1 MMSRQVLKRWPILL
15 ALVILLQLGI
25 SGPVGAAAES
35 QAQVKELNFVF
46 LHGAAGTSCN
56 MQLLADSVLEQIP
69 PYIREYEQATGVKVT
84 VDSLDR
90 CYPDADVETWA
101 KNIVESVDNHFGRK
115 GNLVLVG
122 HSMGG
127 KASLYAAAKNVG
139 DIAGRVAMVVTI
151 NTPVKALNSCQ
162 VSGGGSFTDYC
173 RGGYLIRSDNGL
185 CDSIGNYDSSDD
197 GKWVSQNKHWLAFI
211 SGENAPFSSQFN
223 YGGVDL
229 YPRNM
234 DDGAV
239 PISAQYSDGAD
250 VVYYGEYGHS
260 DMQTVDEAADFIAA
274 GILQYVFGGNIE
286 FSALAREGS
295 FQHKAGLLVGRDYW
309 QDILGDELGLSG
321 RVVHWNES
329 YTSWQEWEDVLEYYL
344 PSYENDLRSR
354 YEVSRV
360 NSSAIFTSIEEV
372 RWLYPDNPRDYRV
385 YLRTRAAPRNSID
398 VDWSIYRQGVLPLA
412 EGGKR
417 DRYEIEVVACT
428 PLADVYQA
436 SWATDNPRDLRVQA
450 LSRTERPFR
459 RFEADWRVYVKEVRY
474 RKVIDQIPALS
485 PASGP

>member
-1 MMSRQVLKRWPILL
+1 MFKQILKRSPILM
-15 ALVILLQLGI
+15 ALIILFQLGL
-25 SGPVGAAAES
+25 SGSVGAAAES
-35 QAQVKELNFVF
+35 QAQTKELNFVF
-46 LHGAAGTSCN
+46 LHGAGGTACN
-56 MQLLADSVLEQIP
+56 MQLLADSIQEQIP
-69 PYIREYEQATGVKVT
+69 PYVSDYEAATGLKVT

-90 CYPDADVETWA
+90 CYPDADVEMWA
-101 KNIVESVDNHFGRK
+101 KNIVESIDNHFGRK

-127 KASLYAAAKNVG
+127 KAALYAVAKNVG
-139 DIAGRVAMVVTI
+139 DIASRVAMVVTI

-173 RGGYLIRSDNGL
+173 RAGYIGRPDNGL
-185 CDSIGNYDSSDD
+185 CDSIGNYDSSED

-211 SGENAPFSSQFN
+211 SGENAPLSSQFN

-229 YPRNM
+229 YPRDM
-234 DDGAV
+234 DDGAI

-260 DMQTVDEAADFIAA
+260 DMQTINEVADFIAA
-274 GILQYVFGGNIE
+274 KILQYVFGGNIE

-295 FQHKAGLLVGRDYW
+295 FQQKAGLLIGRDYW

-321 RVVHWNES
+321 RVMHWNES
-329 YTSWQEWEDVLEYYL
+329 YTSWQEWEDVLEYY
-344 PSYENDLRSR
+344 PPTYENELRSR
-354 YEVSRV
+354 YEVSKV
-360 NSSAIFTSIEEV
+360 ESSAIFTSIEEV
-372 RWLYPDNPRDYRV
+372 RWLYPDNPADCRV
-385 YLRTRAAPRNSID
+385 YLRTRAAPRNSIE
-398 VDWSIYRQGVLPLA
+398 VDWSIYRQGLLP
-412 EGGKR
+412 EGKER

-436 SWATDNPRDLRVQA
+436 SWATDNPRDLRVRA

-459 RFEADWRVYVKEVRY
+459 RFEADWRVYVKEARY
-474 RKVIDQIPALS
+474 RKVIDEIPVLPPPSS
-485 PASGP
+485 P